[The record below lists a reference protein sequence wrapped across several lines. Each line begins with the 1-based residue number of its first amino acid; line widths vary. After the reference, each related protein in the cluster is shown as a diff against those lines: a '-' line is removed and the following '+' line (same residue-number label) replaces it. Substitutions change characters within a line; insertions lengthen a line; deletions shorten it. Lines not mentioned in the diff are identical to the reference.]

1 MAKDNKGVFKLI
13 RRNKQTASWQKN
25 SKQNTTYKTKTYAIS
40 TPPKTGVILC
50 DPKWGAFSSPHK
62 ARVALLSTTR

>member
-1 MAKDNKGVFKLI
+1 MAKDNQGVFKLI
-13 RRNKQTASWQKN
+13 RRNKQTASWQKTVN
-25 SKQNTTYKTKTYAIS
+25 KTPLIKLKPIS